1 MTIWLWQNDKII
13 QNFNQVV
20 KILRTFYRDQSS
32 DAHCAHAFD
41 ASVWL
46 LTRAFGFRRDCFP
59 FDAMVL
65 LLMPL

>member
-46 LTRAFGFRRDCFP
+46 LTQAFGF
-59 FDAMVL
+59 
-65 LLMPL
+65 